1 MNMYGTPLVSYG
13 GWPFHLDRYIGPSK
27 YFNER
32 FFTDFRAQLQLEEV
46 VEVLAIDWEIDKKPT
61 FDLAFRLPNPLDL
74 LAICSS
80 LVTLEENVLVSQDAS
95 TPQTR
100 TLVKLAHS
108 SVRDYLISDR
118 IGTSPA
124 ADYALNKAVS
134 HSFITQCCLIYLL
147 QFTGPLD
154 PRSAL
159 IFPLVQYATQFWTHH
174 FQAAGVRDRENLE
187 DMAFTLLTSHQVPYL
202 SWWRFYDPDRP
213 WLAEQSYGNW
223 VEADWSPLYCMSLV
237 GLSQLCKRLL
247 AASAD
252 PNAEGGLYSYPLLA
266 ACKNGHEKVVELLLK
281 SKANPNVRGSQA
293 MTPLTAAASG
303 GHLQIVKSL
312 LSHGAKVNQSTKQSV
327 YQDDTALNPAAR
339 NGHERVVQILLDAG
353 ADPNNYARKG
363 GKGPP
368 IVEAALNGHPTIVR
382 QLLPSSSQFGI
393 YQAMIGAAK
402 NGHDVVVRL
411 LIETNKNLGLNLSC
425 AARVGAYD
433 MVSRLIHEGA
443 EVNVN
448 SIQEEQPWDSA
459 LSSAINGGH
468 ELIIQ
473 QLIAEGASCGP
484 DMLSLAVRRGHTRV
498 VQYLIQHY
506 SHDSL
511 ILSYL
516 LVEAVKNGF
525 KSIAE
530 LLLENGADIEIQSDQ
545 GRPLHVAAKS
555 GNLDLLRFLLD
566 RGADIDSEG
575 KPKQPSVFIHE
586 DLQGGT
592 LQDGALQCAA
602 CRGNLPMVQYL
613 VEHGADPDKYGY
625 SQRNALQHAASSG
638 HNLVITELLAAG
650 ANVNS
655 RGPMGSALHCAINGS
670 QLDTVRLLLQ
680 MDANAGEIPE
690 ATAENTSPWPNPLL
704 QASMNGEFQIAKILL
719 DAGADPN
726 ASSILWGNSTLPL
739 HAAAEIG
746 NIEILQ
752 VLLEYG
758 ADVNAQAEDGFSAIH
773 FAAYGGHHDALQLLL
788 LDHHADP
795 RVVLFNGS
803 LALHT
808 AASHGYPQ
816 CIDVCLEAGLDVSS
830 QNDQGRTALHW
841 ATESG
846 HRAAVEKLLTKGV
859 DVNVRELETGMT
871 ALDYAKQK
879 AHEQPEAKEWKDL
892 VKLIKAKS

>member
-1 MNMYGTPLVSYG
+1 M
-13 GWPFHLDRYIGPSK
+13 
-27 YFNER
+27 
-32 FFTDFRAQLQLEEV
+32 QLEEV
-46 VEVLAIDWEIDKKPT
+46 VEVLAIDWEVDKKPT

-80 LVTLEENVLVSQDAS
+80 LVTLEESMLVSQDAS
-95 TPQTR
+95 TPQKR

-118 IGTSPA
+118 IVTSPA
-124 ADYALNKAVS
+124 ADYALNEALS

-147 QFTGPLD
+147 QFTGPLH

-159 IFPLVQYATQFWTHH
+159 TFPLVQYAARFWTHH

-187 DMAFTLLTSHQVPYL
+187 DMAFTLLTSHQVPYI

-213 WLAEQSYGNW
+213 WLAEQSYDDL

-247 AASAD
+247 AANAD

-266 ACKNGHEKVVELLLK
+266 ACKNGHQNVVELLLK

-312 LSHGAKVNQSTKQSV
+312 LSYGAKVNQSTKLSV
-327 YQDDTALNPAAR
+327 RREDTALNPAAR

-353 ADPNNYARKG
+353 ADPNSYDRKG

-368 IVEAALNGHPTIVR
+368 IVEAALNGHDTIVR

-393 YQAMIGAAK
+393 CQAMIGAAR

-411 LIETNKNLGLNLSC
+411 LIETTTNPGLNLSC

-443 EVNVN
+443 EVNVKFM
-448 SIQEEQPWDSA
+448 QEEPLWDSA

-473 QLIAEGASCGP
+473 QLIAEGACYKP
-484 DMLSLAVRRGHTRV
+484 DMLSLAVHRGHTRV
-498 VQYLIQHY
+498 VQSLIQQY

-511 ILSYL
+511 ILSKS

-530 LLLENGADIEIQSDQ
+530 LLLENGADIETQSYQ

-575 KPKQPSVFIHE
+575 KSEQLSPGFINE
-586 DLQGGT
+586 A

-602 CRGNLPMVQYL
+602 SRGNLSMVQYL
-613 VEHGADPDKYGY
+613 VEHGADPDKYGC
-625 SQRNALQHAASSG
+625 SQRNALQHAANSG
-638 HNLVITELLAAG
+638 HILVVTELLDAG
-650 ANVNS
+650 ANINS
-655 RGPMGSALHCAINGS
+655 RGQMGSALHCAINGS
-670 QLDTVRLLLQ
+670 QLETVRLLLQ
-680 MDANAGEIPE
+680 RGANTGEIPE
-690 ATAENTSPWPNPLL
+690 ATEENTSPWPNPLL

-758 ADVNAQAEDGFSAIH
+758 ADVNVQAEDGFSAIH
-773 FAAYGGHHDALQLLL
+773 FAAYGGHHDALQFLL